1 MIEAFRYID
10 GSGKFVRCAVEPTSI
25 VRFEEVN
32 DTFFDYPTVAILID
46 ETEVYVKETLDNIL
60 NGCYNE
66 EEVEVDGDLY

>member
-1 MIEAFRYID
+1 VIEAFRYLE

-46 ETEVYVKETLDNIL
+46 VTEVFVKETLDNIL

-66 EEVEVDGDLY
+66 EVEVEDDLY

>member
-25 VRFEEVN
+25 VCFESV
-32 DTFFDYPTVAILID
+32 DDKFFDFPTVAVLID